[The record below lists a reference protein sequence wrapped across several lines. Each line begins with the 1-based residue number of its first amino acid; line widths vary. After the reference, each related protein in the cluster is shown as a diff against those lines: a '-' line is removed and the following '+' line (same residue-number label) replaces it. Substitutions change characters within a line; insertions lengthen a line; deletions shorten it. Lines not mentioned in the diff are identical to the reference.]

1 MKTDVQKPDKLT
13 ESAPGSANEFNF
25 DQWVQQVRPQL
36 LASLSKRG
44 VRY

>member
-1 MKTDVQKPDKLT
+1 MTTDIKAPDKALELPSGKT
-13 ESAPGSANEFNF
+13 NEFNF
-25 DQWVQQVRPQL
+25 DQWVKQVRPQL